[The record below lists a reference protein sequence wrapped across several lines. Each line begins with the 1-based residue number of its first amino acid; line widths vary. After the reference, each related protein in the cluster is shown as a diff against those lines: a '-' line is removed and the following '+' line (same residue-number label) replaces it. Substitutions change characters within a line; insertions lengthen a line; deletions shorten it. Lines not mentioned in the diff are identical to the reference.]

1 MTTKIDPFTGFL
13 GPPPLTTATTPQT
26 SVHACCGLVL
36 AAAATTTTQQPHNP
50 RNRAQMLGFG
60 GCWTAATANH
70 PHNPSNEH
78 SRLLWACSGRRRH
91 HDNPPTPHNPRNQ
104 ARMLGFSGCWIA
116 ATANHPHN
124 PSNECSHLLWA
135 SSGPQ
140 PIHSPPPP

>member
-1 MTTKIDPFTGFL
+1 
-13 GPPPLTTATTPQT
+13 
-26 SVHACCGLVL
+26 
-36 AAAATTTTQQPHNP
+36 
-50 RNRAQMLGFG
+50 MLGFG

-140 PIHSPPPP
+140 PIHSPLPPEIERECLILEVVGLQPAEQESTGSILLFLYLSNVLYIVFMYFMHTK